1 MSKNYSSNTD
11 IEVQFN
17 YHTIP
22 FLSFSRAKRG
32 RLLHLKEPKAT
43 LGNRMTSISRFRFF
57 SPPFSSFSFFFQSK
71 RVFSCLLE
79 TVAPPYVQVFPD
91 VIDTEEGKTTY
102 ARCKI
107 VSFPPPHLVTWSR
120 SQGSLPSHFLY
131 KEYLFLRYVTK
142 QDSGSYVCTAT
153 NTWGTDSS
161 SVQLRVHAPL
171 KFTIKPPPLVIV
183 KAYEVLILPCSASS
197 FLTPRMFWTYSKT
210 WSLPS
215 GASVDSSNNLT
226 LTSANF
232 NHVGVY
238 TCTAYNAV
246 RVIRARVTVYVK
258 YPDTCARVKTD
269 ISEVSGYYIIDPDG
283 VLGEDP
289 FLVYCNMSDQGGVGV
304 TVISHD
310 SEERIH
316 VTGYDA
322 RGSYSRDIHY
332 RYSNLSQIKRLIN
345 VSGNC
350 HQFIKYEC
358 YGATLRLGYMSWWV
372 SRNGQTMRYW
382 GGASQ
387 GCACGVTNS
396 CARTDKPCNCD
407 KNDFVWREDSGF
419 LTIKSDLPVIQLR
432 FGDTGDANEEGYH
445 TLGKLECY

>member
-1 MSKNYSSNTD
+1 M
-11 IEVQFN
+11 
-17 YHTIP
+17 
-22 FLSFSRAKRG
+22 
-32 RLLHLKEPKAT
+32 
-43 LGNRMTSISRFRFF
+43 
-57 SPPFSSFSFFFQSK
+57 
-71 RVFSCLLE
+71 
-79 TVAPPYVQVFPD
+79 QVFPD

-107 VSFPPPHLVTWSR
+107 ISFPPPHLVTWSR

-142 QDSGSYVCTAT
+142 QASGSYVCTAT

-210 WSLPS
+210 WFLPS

-289 FLVYCNMSDQGGVGV
+289 FLVYCNMSDKGGVGV

-322 RGSYSRDIHY
+322 RGNYSRDIHY

>member
-1 MSKNYSSNTD
+1 
-11 IEVQFN
+11 
-17 YHTIP
+17 
-22 FLSFSRAKRG
+22 
-32 RLLHLKEPKAT
+32 
-43 LGNRMTSISRFRFF
+43 MTSISRFRFILLPSLVF
-57 SPPFSSFSFFFQSK
+57 LFFQNK

-91 VIDTEEGKTTY
+91 VIDTEEGKNTY

-183 KAYEVLILPCSASS
+183 KAYEVLVLPCSASS

-210 WSLPS
+210 WFLPN

-238 TCTAYNAV
+238 TCTAYNAL

-322 RGSYSRDIHY
+322 RGNYSRDIHY

-432 FGDTGDANEEGYH
+432 FGDTGGANEEGYH